1 MGSEQRESSPVNIS
15 NRVSQQWIQAAEA
28 VVDWYGAM
36 LKLAFGLGRLSN
48 GYDPQRVVTS
58 PPPPRAEE
66 ESLPAVPL
74 QSMPNAP
81 LKLQSK
87 RRKAPSAA
95 NSRSRSSRVV
105 PSVRRSRR
113 AA

>member
-1 MGSEQRESSPVNIS
+1 MGTVPRESSPVNIS

-36 LKLAFGLGRLSN
+36 LKLAFGFGRLSN

-58 PPPPRAEE
+58 PPPPRVEE
-66 ESLPAVPL
+66 ESLPAAPL

-81 LKLQSK
+81 RKLQAK
-87 RRKAPSAA
+87 RKKTPSAA
-95 NSRSRSSRVV
+95 NSRSRSSRV
-105 PSVRRSRR
+105 SSIRRGRR